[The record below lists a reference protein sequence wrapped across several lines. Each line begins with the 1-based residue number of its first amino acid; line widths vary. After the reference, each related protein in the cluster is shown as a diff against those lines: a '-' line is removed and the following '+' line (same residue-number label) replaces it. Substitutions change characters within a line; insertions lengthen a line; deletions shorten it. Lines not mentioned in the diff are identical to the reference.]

1 MTKVVFLDIRKAF
14 DSIDLSISLEKVE
27 FYEVSDRE
35 LMWCKSYLTARK
47 QKRFVNRHLFC
58 QRNVRC
64 GVPQGS
70 ILGPLI
76 FLICINDL
84 ANCLQ
89 FSTPC
94 LYADDTQI
102 FASSTDA
109 NVFANNV
116 NSDLQNLRDWL
127 TVNRL

>member
-1 MTKVVFLDIRKAF
+1 M
-14 DSIDLSISLEKVE
+14 S
-27 FYEVSDRE
+27 
-35 LMWCKSYLTARK
+35 CKSYLTARK
-47 QKRFVNRHLFC
+47 QQRFVNRHLFC
-58 QRNVRC
+58 QRNVPC

-70 ILGPLI
+70 ILDPLI

-84 ANCLQ
+84 PNCLQ

-116 NSDLQNLRDWL
+116 NSELQNIRDWL

>member
-1 MTKVVFLDIRKAF
+1 MIFERPLIQLIIRF
-14 DSIDLSISLEKVE
+14 HWRKVE

-35 LMWCKSYLTARK
+35 LMRCKSYLTASK
-47 QKRFVNRHLFC
+47 QQRFVNRHLFC
-58 QRNVRC
+58 QRNVPC

-84 ANCLQ
+84 PNCLQ

-116 NSDLQNLRDWL
+116 NSELQNLRDWL